1 MRVREKVGDLLA
13 EEEGMPG
20 AKRTTA
26 HSVQPRAPSCG
37 AAGPGSGLNT
47 RHSTPTRSGT
57 RPAPGPALAPWP
69 VSRVTAS
76 QPYSAAP
83 SRAVCLGRRLRFLIC
98 NTE

>member
-57 RPAPGPALAPWP
+57 RPAPGPALAGVLGDSFAALQCCPLTGR
-69 VSRVTAS
+69 VSG
-76 QPYSAAP
+76 QAAP
-83 SRAVCLGRRLRFLIC
+83 FPHL
-98 NTE
+98 

>member
-47 RHSTPTRSGT
+47 RHSTPDPQRDAASPGA
-57 RPAPGPALAPWP
+57 RPGALAGVPGDSFAALQCCP
-69 VSRVTAS
+69 LTGRVSG
-76 QPYSAAP
+76 QAAP
-83 SRAVCLGRRLRFLIC
+83 FPHL
-98 NTE
+98 